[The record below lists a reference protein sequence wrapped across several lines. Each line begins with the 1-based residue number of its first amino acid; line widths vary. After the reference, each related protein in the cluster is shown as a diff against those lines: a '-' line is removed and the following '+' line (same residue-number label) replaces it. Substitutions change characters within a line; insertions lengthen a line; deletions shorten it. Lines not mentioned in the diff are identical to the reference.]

1 MLRYLTV
8 LMFVC
13 LIARPVWAND
23 GAYFMSGNQL
33 IPIAE
38 TDISITREDL
48 TLVRKGDD
56 LAVTVAYQFE
66 NPGPEKTILV
76 GFEAARPAGDVYDV
90 SPSGKHPYMRDFTV
104 KMNGRDLP
112 YKIGTTDMSR
122 GDLPDDALKERYY
135 VYHFDATFK
144 PGANKITHTYK
155 FRLSNSVL
163 AGDSFDY
170 VLVAA
175 NRWAGDGIGEF
186 NLSIDMGE
194 MAEYYISPFFF
205 DNMELWAVEGQ
216 GRWFDF
222 PEYYKSVEGYGI
234 DLSGPM
240 VAMRKG
246 RMVFRKSNFRP
257 EGDLYLFTPTIAN
270 YGDWK
275 QEERIFEFDAAR
287 HGFPFGL
294 PKVAEYPVVP
304 VNTFS
309 ARVLKNYM
317 FARRGY
323 VFKDQALQDY
333 FLRQPW
339 YLPDPAYKADLAGLS
354 VEEQKWYKDLKAL
367 SED

>member
-76 GFEAARPAGDVYDV
+76 GFEAARPDGDVDDTPV
-90 SPSGKHPYMRDFTV
+90 NGGHPYMRDFTV

-112 YKIGTTDMSR
+112 YKVGATELSQ
-122 GDLPDDALKERYY
+122 GDLPDDAMNSGYY
-135 VYHFDATFK
+135 VYHFSATFK
-144 PGANKITHTYK
+144 PGINKITHTYN
-155 FRLSNSVL
+155 FRLSGSVITD
-163 AGDSFDY
+163 GSFDY
-170 VLVAA
+170 ILTAA
-175 NRWAGDGIGEF
+175 NRWAGEGIGDF
-186 NLSIDMGE
+186 NLSINMGE
-194 MAEYYISPFFF
+194 MVEYYLDNTFF
-205 DNMELWAVEGQ
+205 DSMEHWKIQ
-216 GRWFDF
+216 GHGKWFEF
-222 PEYYKSVEGYGI
+222 PDYYASYRGYGV
-234 DLSGPM
+234 DLTGSVIAIREGPI
-240 VAMRKG
+240 
-246 RMVFRKSNFRP
+246 VFRKSNFRP
-257 EGDLYLFTPTIAN
+257 EGELYLFFPSVVS
-270 YGDWK
+270 YGDWI
-275 QEERIFEFDAAR
+275 EDDRSVGFDAAR
-287 HGFPFGL
+287 HNLPFRL
-294 PKVAEYPVVP
+294 PGISHQPVVP
-304 VNTFS
+304 SDTFS